1 MHSYN
6 IIESGKSLSKA
17 KKALILL
24 HGRGATAHDILGLAH
39 EFVDDS
45 FYIVAPQA
53 TNNTWYPNSFMADE
67 QANEPWLS
75 SAVAIVK
82 RLIDETSRQ
91 ISNEN
96 IYLMGFSQGACLT
109 LEVAAQYANKY
120 AGIAAFTGGL
130 IGKELNTSKYKGDFE
145 GTKIFIGNGDKDFH
159 VPLLRCEKSKTILEK
174 MGADVDLKIYPN
186 RPHTILSEEVKTVK
200 ELMF

>member
-6 IIESGKSLSKA
+6 IIESGKSLGEA
-17 KKALILL
+17 KRALILL
-24 HGRGATAHDILGLAH
+24 HGRGATAHDILGLAQ
-39 EFVDDS
+39 EFIDDS
-45 FYIVAPQA
+45 FYIAAPQA

-67 QANEPWLS
+67 QTNEPWLS
-75 SAVAIVK
+75 SAVSIVK
-82 RLIDETSRQ
+82 RLIDETSQQ
-91 ISNEN
+91 IPYEN

-130 IGKELNTSKYKGDFE
+130 IGKELDTSKYNGDFK
-145 GTKIFIGNGDKDFH
+145 GTNIFIGNGDKDMH
-159 VPLLRCEKSKTILEK
+159 VPLSRCERSKTILEK
-174 MGADVDLKIYPN
+174 MGAQVDLNIYPN
-186 RPHTILSEEVKTVK
+186 RPHTILLEEINTVK